1 MLYECLLLIVVHG
14 LLQIGKWLSQSTTL
28 NSLQIMHSCHQRLK
42 HAAWVS
48 AFKVSL
54 QERMKGRIRS
64 LACRA
69 RQLSWG
75 FCESAE
81 TVASTIKSDTCAC
94 KPSRSGRTLKASCIT
109 VCLCVPNLRSS
120 LAYKHSWCLET
131 SSADTINCHR
141 ARLSQ
146 YLLLH
151 ADHPE
156 LLFASETCCM
166 NVFLWSLYMDSFKLE
181 NDCHKVQFSVLCK
194 SCIAAISV

>member
-1 MLYECLLLIVVHG
+1 MLLEFLP
-14 LLQIGKWLSQSTTL
+14 
-28 NSLQIMHSCHQRLK
+28 
-42 HAAWVS
+42 
-48 AFKVSL
+48 FKVSL

-81 TVASTIKSDTCAC
+81 TVASTIQSDTCAC

-146 YLLLH
+146 YLLYMQTIQSCSLH
-151 ADHPE
+151 LTHAVWMSSFDRCTWTPSDWKMTVTKYNSQF
-156 LLFASETCCM
+156 FA
-166 NVFLWSLYMDSFKLE
+166 N
-181 NDCHKVQFSVLCK
+181 H
-194 SCIAAISV
+194 A